1 MIKSYNYDLEFKSE
15 FEQAEVKR
23 EKLIETKMIGPEFA
37 EKCHSEA
44 IYISR
49 PLSALISKC
58 SSTYSYLFDFNYI
71 SAELELDIDNKSLSS
86 QNLNSI
92 ALDSNY
98 ISEELELDIDTER
111 LNELSTIAIRKIIV
125 SAETFHELADKEEGI
140 NNLLQ
145 DVKENSQNHE
155 AKH

>member
-98 ISEELELDIDTER
+98 ISEELELDIDTES
-111 LNELSTIAIRKIIV
+111 STIQNFSTLKKRRNENV
-125 SAETFHELADKEEGI
+125 ETYD
-140 NNLLQ
+140 NNGT
-145 DVKENSQNHE
+145 
-155 AKH
+155 